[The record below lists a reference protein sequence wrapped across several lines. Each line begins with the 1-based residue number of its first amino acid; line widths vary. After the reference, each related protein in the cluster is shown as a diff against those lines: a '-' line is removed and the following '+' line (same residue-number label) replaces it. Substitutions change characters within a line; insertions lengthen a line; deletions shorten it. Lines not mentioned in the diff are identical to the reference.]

1 MESKAAS
8 NFLSSVCCDDSLF
21 HGIDLPLLPPSI
33 RDFTDFTWKSTD
45 QDTSDCLKIFTNTL
59 VFSRKLSEEL
69 GSKLTMFC
77 PSRTA
82 FDGFNQED
90 FGRMI
95 SDTWRRHATEF
106 LMNMFTIGYH
116 SRAELL
122 SRAPGTIEMLN
133 GAVYDL
139 RRTGDAVRIKNGP
152 NEQARSYFGDLIA
165 TDG

>member
-59 VFSRKLSEEL
+59 VFSRQLAEEM
-69 GSKLTMFC
+69 GTKLTMFC
-77 PSRTA
+77 PSRQA
-82 FDGFNQED
+82 FATFNQDD
-90 FGRMI
+90 FGRML

-106 LMNMFTIGYH
+106 LMNMITEGYH
-116 SRAELL
+116 TRAELVAK
-122 SRAPGTIEMLN
+122 APTTIEMLN

-139 RRTGDAVRIKNGP
+139 RRTGDAVRIKNGV
-152 NEQARSYFGDLIA
+152 NEQARSWFGDLIA